1 MIGDNKGF
9 ILIYSGRKRIM
20 ERVDLQHDVLKQLIS
35 YSENLIP
42 ALQNLIEEL
51 RGEEKEDTSD
61 YLNEVITGINWEI
74 EVYNQCADII
84 NERSSYIDK
93 KTMITAVKN
102 LGTSLGSAD
111 YKVVADCLEEDFI
124 PFLNKLA
131 LVAKMIVGD
140 NV

>member
-1 MIGDNKGF
+1 
-9 ILIYSGRKRIM
+9 M
-20 ERVDLQHDVLKQLIS
+20 ERIDLQHDILKQLIS

-42 ALQNLIEEL
+42 ALQDLIKEL
-51 RGEEKEDTSD
+51 RTDERDDTSD

-102 LGTSLGSAD
+102 LGSTLGSGD
-111 YKVVADCLEEDFI
+111 YRLVADCLEEDFI

-140 NV
+140 SM

>member
-1 MIGDNKGF
+1 
-9 ILIYSGRKRIM
+9 M
-20 ERVDLQHDVLKQLIS
+20 ERIDLQHDVLKQLIS

-42 ALQNLIEEL
+42 ALQGLIKEM
-51 RGEEKEDTSD
+51 RTDRKEDTGE

-102 LGTSLGSAD
+102 LGTTLGSGD
-111 YKVVADCLEEDFI
+111 YLLVADCLEEDFL
-124 PFLNKLA
+124 PFLNKLT
-131 LVAKMIVGD
+131 LVAKMIVFD
-140 NV
+140 N

>member
-1 MIGDNKGF
+1 
-9 ILIYSGRKRIM
+9 M
-20 ERVDLQHDVLKQLIS
+20 ERIDLQYDILKQLIS
-35 YSENLIP
+35 YSDSLIP
-42 ALQNLIEEL
+42 ALQNIIEEL

-93 KTMITAVKN
+93 KTMISAVKN
-102 LGTSLGSAD
+102 LGTTLGSGD
-111 YKVVADCLEEDFI
+111 YLLVANCLEEDFI

-131 LVAKMIVGD
+131 LVAKMIVGED
-140 NV
+140 SAAV